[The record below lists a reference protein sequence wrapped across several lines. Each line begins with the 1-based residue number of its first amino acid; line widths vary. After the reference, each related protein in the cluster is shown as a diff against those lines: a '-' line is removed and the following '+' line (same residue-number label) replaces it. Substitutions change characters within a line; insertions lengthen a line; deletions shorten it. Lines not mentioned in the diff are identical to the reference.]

1 MRCKHLGLLRLFV
14 CDAHATVH
22 ADVTFRYD
30 VKLDFK
36 EHIGVATIKLQWKHL
51 QDTSDAFAVIPS
63 GRLVYRLA
71 RVASRV
77 YVITIPDMLSA
88 LRSENHIGGSPFS
101 VPFQT
106 V

>member
-1 MRCKHLGLLRLFV
+1 MH
-14 CDAHATVH
+14 AH
-22 ADVTFRYD
+22 VTFRYD

-63 GRLVYRLA
+63 GRLAHRLA
-71 RVASRV
+71 CVAFRVHAV
-77 YVITIPDMLSA
+77 TIPDTLPA
-88 LRSENHIGGSPFS
+88 LRSETHIGGSPFS